1 MVYYVGSILCAPSD
15 LQHWGIK
22 GQKWGLR
29 RFRNPD
35 GTLTDAGKARYAMST
50 GRKSATDMTNK
61 ELKEAVTRLENEKKW
76 KSLIKELDGKKVS
89 KGSERVGK
97 LLSFVGNKIIS
108 PFTESAFKVAGK
120 AFVESMTNDD
130 SNDEQETKQTKKKK
144 EQTNSANTNTNT
156 NTYAYTTQDFGEPE
170 YNPAPSLPSGKKKKR
185 R

>member
-1 MVYYVGSILCAPSD
+1 MVYYIGSILCAPSD

-76 KSLIKELDGKKVS
+76 KALVKELDGKKKS
-89 KGSERVGK
+89 KGAEAVGK
-97 LLSFVGNKIIS
+97 LLGFVGNKIIS
-108 PFTESAFKVAGK
+108 PFTESAFKAYGK
-120 AFVESMTNDD
+120 AVVDAL
-130 SNDEQETKQTKKKK
+130 SNDESDDEQATKKTDKK
-144 EQTNSANTNTNT
+144 KTSDNKSNSNASA

-170 YNPAPSLPSGKKKKR
+170 YNPAPSLPAGKKKKR